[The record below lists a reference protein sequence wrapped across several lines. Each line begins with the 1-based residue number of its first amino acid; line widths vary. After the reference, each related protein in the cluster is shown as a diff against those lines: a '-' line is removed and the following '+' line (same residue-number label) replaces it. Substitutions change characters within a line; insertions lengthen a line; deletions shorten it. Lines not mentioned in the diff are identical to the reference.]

1 MPTHADLAAKLLRDA
16 SVFFR
21 SIAENNPDM
30 KDQMLENAEVYDQ
43 VADLV
48 QSSPSAEIDLDDP
61 AEQ

>member
-48 QSSPSAEIDLDDP
+48 QSAPGAEIDLDDP